1 MLLIKPSKEKK
12 KRANLDKTR
21 FFGILEAFTRLSTS
35 TDNEWNKTLLYHDY
49 FYRSII
55 IGAMLGFGSIY
66 IVCQTF
72 AFLLLHLSDRSSF
85 FPPPISFNWP
95 FFTKYML
102 AKKIICGRFFL
113 CWIILKRKT
122 YIRNVDEPNVA
133 CFWHMLQSK
142 VISMRSSNNSIPL

>member
-85 FPPPISFNWP
+85 FSPPISFNWP
-95 FFTKYML
+95 FSTKYIASEENHL
-102 AKKIICGRFFL
+102 RPIFSLLNNIEEKNVHSKCWWTERRLFLTHAPIQSYFDAKFK
-113 CWIILKRKT
+113 
-122 YIRNVDEPNVA
+122 
-133 CFWHMLQSK
+133 Q
-142 VISMRSSNNSIPL
+142 